1 MQIDTCKSVEPR
13 GLESWKYGGGRF
25 QIILWKKKMVSD
37 RQVTEITLS
46 KTREALRGYASARFS
61 IRTFFYIYGPAGCD
75 SDLTAL
81 SSPRLLTGGSEN
93 RWRFCQTRL
102 QGSSRTVLACD
113 ANGSVTF
120 QMAQEHINPG
130 EVPISI
136 VLYIDWTF
144 MKRGMLCISIY
155 IMVYNLLCTSIYI
168 MIYDMLYIMVCIM
181 TCISIHIMLYSIH
194 C

>member
-1 MQIDTCKSVEPR
+1 MR
-13 GLESWKYGGGRF
+13 KYKTGAAELKDLIQEVLHHPDF
-25 QIILWKKKMVSD
+25 KPQDV
-37 RQVTEITLS
+37 QVDHDMHEQLMNCIAEDE
-46 KTREALRGYASARFS
+46 KGEH
-61 IRTFFYIYGPAGCD
+61 I
-75 SDLTAL
+75 
-81 SSPRLLTGGSEN
+81 
-93 RWRFCQTRL
+93 
-102 QGSSRTVLACD
+102 LACD
-113 ANGSVTF
+113 ANGSVTC

-181 TCISIHIMLYSIH
+181 TCISIHIMLHSIH